1 MSTMTQLLPRPLPS
15 NVSYQ
20 AVRVENPSYD
30 PVARQYTARVYGV
43 CRGEAM
49 PLILSTAVAV
59 RRVEDVVITDAE
71 IDAVLAAK
79 PELGTDRIAAAMARA
94 FERLYAMAA
103 EQPPMPELPHA

>member
-1 MSTMTQLLPRPLPS
+1 MSTLTQLLPVPLPS

-20 AVRVENPSYD
+20 AVAVERPTYD
-30 PVARQYTARVYGV
+30 PVLRQYTARVYGV
-43 CRGEAM
+43 CRGEVI

-79 PELGTDRIAAAMARA
+79 PELGTDRIAAALARA
-94 FERLYAMAA
+94 FERLYALAA
-103 EQPPMPELPHA
+103 EQPEGAT